1 MSEGEGEGG
10 VGIRLPICGGGVTTG
25 LPHMSTFCS
34 CTRVYGNDCGAMM
47 RVCVGE
53 CFVSF
58 FLFCF
63 I

>member
-1 MSEGEGEGG
+1 MRVRVR
-10 VGIRLPICGGGVTTG
+10 VGLVFDCRYVGGGVTTG

-47 RVCVGE
+47 RGCVGE